1 MVSKRLNLSTVEEAR
16 AYIYKSKMLLNPSNT
31 TIKEKKFVI
40 VVQDKDQERLLKQA
54 LVGMKNVKWIDI
66 LFQEAKEKKV

>member
-1 MVSKRLNLSTVEEAR
+1 MVAKRLNLKTVAEAR
-16 AYIYKSKMLLNPSNT
+16 AYINKSKTLVNPSNT

-40 VVQDKDQERLLKQA
+40 VVQDREQEQLLKQA
-54 LVGMKNVKWIDI
+54 LVGMKNVKWIQI

>member
-1 MVSKRLNLSTVEEAR
+1 MVTKRLNLKTVAEAR
-16 AYIYKSKMLLNPSNT
+16 AYINKSKTLVNPSNT

-40 VVQDKDQERLLKQA
+40 VVQDREQEQLLKQA

-66 LFQEAKEKKV
+66 LFQEAKEKRV

>member
-1 MVSKRLNLSTVEEAR
+1 MVAKRLNLKTVAEAR
-16 AYIYKSKMLLNPSNT
+16 AYINKSKTLVNPSNT

-40 VVQDKDQERLLKQA
+40 VVQDREQEQLLKQA
-54 LVGMKNVKWIDI
+54 LVGMKNIKWIDI

>member
-16 AYIYKSKMLLNPSNT
+16 AYIHKSKMLLNPSNK

-54 LVGMKNVKWIDI
+54 LVGMKNVKWIDV

>member
-1 MVSKRLNLSTVEEAR
+1 MVSKRLDLGTVEEAR
-16 AYIYKSKMLLNPSNT
+16 AYIHKSKMLLNPSNI

-66 LFQEAKEKKV
+66 LFQETKEKKV

>member
-1 MVSKRLNLSTVEEAR
+1 MVTKRLNLKTVAEAR
-16 AYIYKSKMLLNPSNT
+16 AYINKSKTLVNPSNT

-40 VVQDKDQERLLKQA
+40 VVQDREQEQLLKQA

-66 LFQEAKEKKV
+66 LFQETKEKT

>member
-1 MVSKRLNLSTVEEAR
+1 MVAKRLNLKTVAEAR
-16 AYIYKSKMLLNPSNT
+16 AYINKSKTLVNPSNT

-40 VVQDKDQERLLKQA
+40 VVQDREQEQLLKQA

-66 LFQEAKEKKV
+66 LFQEAKEKT

>member
-1 MVSKRLNLSTVEEAR
+1 MVAKRLNLKTVAEAR
-16 AYIYKSKMLLNPSNT
+16 AYINKSKTLVNPSNT

-40 VVQDKDQERLLKQA
+40 VVQDREQEQLLKQA

>member
-16 AYIYKSKMLLNPSNT
+16 AYIHKSKMLLKPSNT

-66 LFQEAKEKKV
+66 LFQEAKEKT